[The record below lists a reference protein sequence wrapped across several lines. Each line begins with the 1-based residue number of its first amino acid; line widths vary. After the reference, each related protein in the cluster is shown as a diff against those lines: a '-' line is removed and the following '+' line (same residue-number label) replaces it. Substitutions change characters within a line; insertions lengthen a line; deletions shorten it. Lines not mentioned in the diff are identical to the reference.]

1 MPKPRVVVAKS
12 GGVDSAVTAYLL
24 TQQEYDVEGITMRLS
39 PPQAPG
45 YARQNKRCCTAE
57 DTDDARRVCRIL
69 GIPHY
74 VMNFEKEFHT
84 HVIKYFL
91 DEYRRGRTPN
101 PCLACNDKVKFQ
113 FLMNKTR
120 ALGAYKLATGH
131 YARIDQVGER
141 YRLLK
146 SLDSNKDQSYVLFGL
161 GQKELS
167 QLLFPVG
174 EYPKSGIRD
183 IARRLGLPVAD
194 KPDSQDICFIPD
206 GDYRGFV
213 SKRVQSRPGV
223 IVDASGRRIGEHP
236 GIEAFTIGQRKGL
249 GAGSGTPRY
258 VTKIDPEENLVVV
271 GNESDLYSAGLRAS
285 SVRYTSDTP
294 PPDPVQVTVKI
305 RHRAPEVEA
314 MLVPQSQEARV
325 WFHQPQRAVAPGQA
339 VVFYQGEEV
348 LGGGIIEEAFQRPAE
363 DFGQQALESAHS
375 TVSV

>member
-1 MPKPRVVVAKS
+1 M
-12 GGVDSAVTAYLL
+12 TAYLL
-24 TQQEYDVEGITMRLS
+24 TQQEYDVVGITMRLS
-39 PPQAPG
+39 PPHAPG

-113 FLMNKTR
+113 FLMDKTR

-146 SLDSNKDQSYVLFGL
+146 SRDPAKDQSYVLFGL
-161 GQKELS
+161 GQRELS
-167 QLLFPVG
+167 RLLFPVG

-183 IARRLGLPVAD
+183 IARRLRLPVAD

-213 SKRVQSRPGV
+213 SKHVQSRPGA
-223 IVDASGRRIGEHP
+223 IVDVSGQKIGEHP

-258 VTKIDPEENLVVV
+258 VTRIDPEENLVVV
-271 GNESDLYSAGLRAS
+271 GDESDLYSAGLKAS
-285 SVRYTSDTP
+285 SLRYTSGTP
-294 PPDPVQVTVKI
+294 PAIPIQITVRI

-314 MLVPQSQEARV
+314 TLVPQGQEAEVR
-325 WFHQPQRAVAPGQA
+325 FHQPQRAVAPGQA

-348 LGGGIIEEAFQRPAE
+348 LGGGIIEEALPRPAE
-363 DFGQQALESAHS
+363 HSDQQALESAQS